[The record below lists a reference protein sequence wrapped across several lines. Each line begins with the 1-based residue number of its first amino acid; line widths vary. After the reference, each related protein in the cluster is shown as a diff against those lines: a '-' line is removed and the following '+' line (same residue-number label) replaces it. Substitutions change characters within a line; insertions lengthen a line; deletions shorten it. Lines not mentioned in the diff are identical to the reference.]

1 LLKAENAQLK
11 DEISDLNT
19 KISKLDEEQES
30 INLYSRRDCLEFHG
44 ILQRSD
50 ENTDELIKRVADL
63 VGVEIGPNDISTSH
77 RLLSRSG

>member
-1 LLKAENAQLK
+1 MLKAENAQLK

-19 KISKLDEEQES
+19 KISKLDEEQER

-50 ENTDELIKRVADL
+50 ELIKHVADL

-77 RLLSRSG
+77 RLPSRSG